1 MGERQILDAVLKK
14 EQPGF
19 AKDLDGEH
27 EKMGPEIGRASCRKR
42 V

>member
-27 EKMGPEIGRASCRKR
+27 EKMGPATTPEHL